1 MIADTLQTF
10 NVKRSK
16 VKITARRNV
25 SAVKRYKSGTDRL
38 TDIKLGEIPGL
49 SATRLRS
56 LSQIHRK

>member
-25 SAVKRYKSGTDRL
+25 SAVKRYKSGTEKL
-38 TDIKLGEIPGL
+38 TKLSENYRD
-49 SATRLRS
+49 AE
-56 LSQIHRK
+56 RKM